1 MYYDSALALL
11 PKQSPDYA
19 ALLNRKKTLDD
30 FVQYKTTIQTDDSLL
45 TLATLDAAALDR
57 VLEKAIAQ
65 REKEDKAQAALAQQ
79 IIDKATNGGGTTMP
93 GATNSNLQPA
103 ERWVL
108 YNPIALS
115 Q

>member
-1 MYYDSALALL
+1 MKRKQITTHAKVYYDSALALL

-30 FVQYKTTIQTDDSLL
+30 FVQYKTTIHTDDSLISSSK
-45 TLATLDAAALDR
+45 LDAAALDK

-79 IIDKATNGGGTTMP
+79 IIDKATNGSWQYNAGCNELQSTTD
-93 GATNSNLQPA
+93 
-103 ERWVL
+103 
-108 YNPIALS
+108 
-115 Q
+115 